1 MPELFSR
8 MDKLNWLTPSIAD
21 ILDQG
26 STPPGGDGSIR
37 GRMLTIQNELD
48 EHETPAKIVNVRPTP
63 SYTLYVARPEMIGKA
78 NNRRTASTNEIKQSL
93 KKIADNHANWL
104 LGFMPQLRQED
115 TAVGILL
122 RTEEH
127 RPVSLRRLLVRSTFR
142 KHASTLAFVLGI
154 TLEQQL
160 IVDSIDDI
168 GNMLV
173 IGNDNAKQH
182 FIRSTL
188 LTLIMLNTPSELR
201 VAIAGESSEA
211 YRYMVGA
218 PHALGRILTSP
229 SDGQRLID
237 GLVKE
242 IQRRQQSMQDEGKS
256 TLESYNRSA
265 SEQGKSALPRIILV
279 LDSLTDETW
288 QNKRDKWLD
297 ALETLLIE
305 GNKVGIHLIVT
316 ADDEELLPLS
326 SKLRKTLKLRIITRA
341 SSKDISTQI
350 PDFHASLL
358 RFVDAFVL
366 GQSQSDP
373 DEIIPI
379 ELCAISNGEIKNV
392 VDYWRQMS
400 RQRYQDMQ
408 VAKSSKQTGVTGV
421 LTPPPE
427 LETQQVKPPTPPTP
441 QKPSVATLAR
451 ATHKL
456 STELSAVVVAEKS
469 PPTQE
474 YAKTTQPEEKSS
486 VEIDTSNNTTDVQDE
501 TLVVAERTE
510 TQLETLDHANK
521 GNMEHQIIR
530 FEQAVALTAYL
541 GWISRGALCD
551 IFDISSET
559 ADSLIQ
565 ELKNHQIVED
575 ENYPVLRFIK
585 LVQSSNGRYQKD

>member
-1 MPELFSR
+1 MPDLFSR
-8 MDKLNWLTPSIAD
+8 MDNLNWLTPSIAD

-48 EHETPAKIVNVRPTP
+48 EYETPAKIVNVRPTP

-78 NNRRTASTNEIKQSL
+78 NNRHTASANEIKQSL
-93 KKIADNHANWL
+93 KKIADNHSNWL

-122 RTEEH
+122 RTDEH

-142 KHASTLAFVLGI
+142 RHNSTLAFVLGI

-160 IVDSIDDI
+160 IVDSINDV

-182 FIRSTL
+182 LIRSTL

-229 SDGQRLID
+229 SDGRRLID

-242 IQRRQQSMQDEGKS
+242 VQRRQQSMQDEGAS
-256 TLESYNRSA
+256 TIESYNQTA
-265 SEQGKSALPRIILV
+265 SQQGKTTLPRIILV
-279 LDSLTDETW
+279 LDSLTDESW
-288 QNKRDKWLD
+288 QNERGKWLNS
-297 ALETLLIE
+297 LETLLTE

-326 SKLRKTLKLRIITRA
+326 SKLQKTLKLRIITRA

-358 RFVDAFVL
+358 RFVDAFVV
-366 GQSQSDP
+366 GQSQSDT

-408 VAKSSKQTGVTGV
+408 VAKTSKQTGVTGV

-451 ATHKL
+451 ATQKL
-456 STELSAVVVAEKS
+456 STELSAVVVTEKS
-469 PPTQE
+469 PPIQQYDTPP
-474 YAKTTQPEEKSS
+474 QPEEQIST
-486 VEIDTSNNTTDVQDE
+486 EIDESGDVSINAQDNMP
-501 TLVVAERTE
+501 VAVEPIEIKNQSEADNFEQRTI
-510 TQLETLDHANK
+510 K
-521 GNMEHQIIR
+521 

-551 IFDISSET
+551 IFDISHKT

-565 ELKNHQIVED
+565 ELKKQQIVEN
-575 ENYPVLRFIK
+575 ESYPVLRFIK
-585 LVQSSNGRYQKD
+585 LIQPSNGRYQEG